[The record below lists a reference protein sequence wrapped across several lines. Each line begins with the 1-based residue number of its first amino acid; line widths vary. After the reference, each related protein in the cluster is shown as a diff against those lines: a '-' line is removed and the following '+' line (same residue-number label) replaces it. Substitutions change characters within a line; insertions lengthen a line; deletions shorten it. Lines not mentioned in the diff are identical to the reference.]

1 MMKYLNVAIN
11 TRKDGVFSFS
21 KKALDWMKSNA
32 HLYGVD
38 PAIINSDLALTH
50 HKEFRHHPMVIDC
63 INDLGCRDAG
73 GLLYC
78 DIKIKKIPFSDSLK
92 YLVIEKPDGS
102 EGIVTQDGMIVPVS
116 DKKFSSITDE

>member
-1 MMKYLNVAIN
+1 MKYLNVAIN
-11 TRKDGVFSFS
+11 TRKCGVFQFS

-50 HKEFRHHPMVIDC
+50 HMEFRHHPMVIDC
-63 INDLGCRDAG
+63 INAIGCNNAG
-73 GLLYC
+73 ELLYC
-78 DIKIKKIPFSDSLK
+78 DIEIKKIQFSDSLR

-102 EGIVTQDGMIVPVS
+102 ERIVTQDDFIVPVS